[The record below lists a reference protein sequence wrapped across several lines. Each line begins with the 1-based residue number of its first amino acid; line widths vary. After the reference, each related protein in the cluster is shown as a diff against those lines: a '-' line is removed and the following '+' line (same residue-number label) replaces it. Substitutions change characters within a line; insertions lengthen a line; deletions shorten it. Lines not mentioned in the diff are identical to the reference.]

1 MPNRKIVL
9 QPGCLYV
16 EPMNRLGLAIVGG
29 QPSVKVEFK
38 VVRTGGDEATEHGT
52 VLPMR
57 FKEGDVVVLMPQSG
71 LPTPRGFVCHQNR
84 VAWTVEEWGGEDEM
98 SPADS
103 GALRL
108 SGDATK
114 ALLAGARRPIE
125 A

>member
-16 EPMNRLGLAIVGG
+16 EPLNRLGLAIVGG

-57 FKEGDVVVLMPQSG
+57 FEEGDVVVVMPQSG

-84 VAWTVEEWGGEDEM
+84 VAWKVEEWDGPDEM
-98 SPADS
+98 SPERD
-103 GALRL
+103 GTLRI
-108 SGDATK
+108 SDVDAK
-114 ALLAGARRPIE
+114 ALLGASSAIE